1 MGKNSVHDDV
11 LELLPWFVNESLG
24 ERERQRVL
32 THLRDCPECRRERD
46 ELQALAQLVGEDDGS
61 ADADYR
67 FAFRKLIRRIEAA
80 EANRESTRDFGRSS
94 PWRRAVPWFGAAA
107 SVLVAV
113 LLVAVMNG
121 ESGESENEFRTL
133 FAPKTVQPEGIPHR
147 VALTFEQPLA
157 PETLR
162 QALIETRSTIVSGP
176 DDLGIY
182 VVEVEVPAHLTD
194 TEFLDSLEAI
204 EGVRYAA
211 FDLEAGTENVA
222 QDLDR

>member
-32 THLRDCPECRRERD
+32 AHLRDCPECRRERD
-46 ELQALAQLVGEDDGS
+46 ELQALGQIVGEDDGS

-67 FAFRKLIRRIEAA
+67 FAFRKLMRRIEAA
-80 EANRESTRDFGRSS
+80 EANRESTREFGRQSR
-94 PWRRAVPWFGAAA
+94 WKMVAPWFGAAA

-121 ESGESENEFRTL
+121 EDRVAKDEFRTL
-133 FAPKTVQPEGIPHR
+133 FAPKSGQAEGIPHR
-147 VALTFEQPLA
+147 VELTFEQPVA

-162 QALIETRSTIVSGP
+162 RALIEARSTIVSGP
-176 DDLGIY
+176 DELGAY

-194 TEFLDSLEAI
+194 TQFLNSLEAI
-204 EGVRYAA
+204 EGVRYANFA
-211 FDLEAGTENVA
+211 VEVDNVA
-222 QDLDR
+222 PDLDR